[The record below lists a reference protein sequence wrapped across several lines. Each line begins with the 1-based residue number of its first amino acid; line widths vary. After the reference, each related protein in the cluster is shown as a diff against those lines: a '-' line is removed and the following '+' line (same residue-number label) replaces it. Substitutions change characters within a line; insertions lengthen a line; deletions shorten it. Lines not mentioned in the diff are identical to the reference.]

1 MKQLSGLDATFLYLE
16 TPAMPMHVGA
26 LNIYELPA
34 GHKGS
39 FVAQLRHHMAERLPL
54 APVLRRRLWW
64 MPLNLANPAW
74 VDAVPDLK
82 AHVVSVKLP
91 PSAKLGDGMPALEA
105 AVGELHAQLLDRSRP
120 LWKFFVLEGL
130 APTPDGRKRVGLY
143 SQFHHAAVDGQAAV
157 AVAQVILDISP
168 LGRTIEKRPS
178 TRSKVFKLGVGQM
191 LRGAIANEA
200 MQVASIIK
208 GLPATLGTLAA
219 GAGAALSHTALLR
232 GAGKG
237 PAVSNVTLAPRTVLN
252 QSVTAGRA
260 FAAVSLPLPELK
272 ALGKRNEATLNDI
285 VLLLCSTALR
295 RYFSKHGT
303 LPKKSLIAAVP
314 VSLRAKGDTTSDT
327 QASMSVVSLGTQL
340 GDLRK
345 RLAHIKAATAA
356 MKETMGS
363 LKSVL
368 PTDYPSIG
376 VPWLVEAV
384 TALYGKARVADRIP
398 LLANLTISNVPGPP
412 VPLYLAGAH
421 MVANYPTSIVMHGIG
436 LNITVESYD
445 QQMDFGLM
453 ADAAAMPDVRMLA
466 DAIRVA
472 FDDLCLLDAESSAVP
487 PTLSDTGLA
496 VVGQARR
503 RLLGSLGQV
512 SDAVGDA
519 VGGMVGGVM
528 SGALKSTMKG
538 VMGGVLGGS
547 LGSGVGKAVGQAV
560 SAVSAATQRKAPAK
574 AGAAPKAAAKAATK
588 PASKP
593 RARSA
598 AKPALQPRPKAEA
611 AVPARRPRGRAV

>member
-1 MKQLSGLDATFLYLE
+1 M
-16 TPAMPMHVGA
+16 
-26 LNIYELPA
+26 
-34 GHKGS
+34 
-39 FVAQLRHHMAERLPL
+39 
-54 APVLRRRLWW
+54 
-64 MPLNLANPAW
+64 
-74 VDAVPDLK
+74 
-82 AHVVSVKLP
+82 
-91 PSAKLGDGMPALEA
+91 
-105 AVGELHAQLLDRSRP
+105 
-120 LWKFFVLEGL
+120 
-130 APTPDGRKRVGLY
+130 
-143 SQFHHAAVDGQAAV
+143 

-208 GLPATLGTLAA
+208 GLPSTLGTLAA
-219 GAGAALSHTALLR
+219 GAGAALSHTSLLR

-237 PAVSNVTLAPRTVLN
+237 PAVSNQTLAPRTVLN
-252 QSVTAGRA
+252 QSVSAGRA
-260 FAAVSLPLPELK
+260 FAAVSLPLAELK
-272 ALGKRNEATLNDI
+272 ALGKRNGATLNDI

-314 VSLRAKGDTTSDT
+314 VSLRAKGDTRSDT
-327 QASMSVVSLGTQL
+327 QASIGVVSLGTHL

-345 RLAHIKAATAA
+345 RLAHILAATTA

-412 VPLYLAGAH
+412 VPLYLAGAR
-421 MVANYPTSIVMHGIG
+421 MVAIYPTSIVMHGIG

-472 FDDLCLLDAESSAVP
+472 FDDLCLLDAESAAVP

-503 RLLGSLGQV
+503 RLLGALGQV

-519 VGGMVGGVM
+519 VGSLVGGVM
-528 SGALKSTMKG
+528 SGAMKG
-538 VMGGVLGGS
+538 AEKGAVKGAVRGVFGGGVGR
-547 LGSGVGKAVGQAV
+547 AVGQAV
-560 SAVSAATQRKAPAK
+560 SAVTRRKPPTQ
-574 AGAAPKAAAKAATK
+574 AGRK
-588 PASKP
+588 PA
-593 RARSA
+593 ARSV
-598 AKPALQPRPKAEA
+598 AKPAATR
-611 AVPARRPRGRAV
+611 